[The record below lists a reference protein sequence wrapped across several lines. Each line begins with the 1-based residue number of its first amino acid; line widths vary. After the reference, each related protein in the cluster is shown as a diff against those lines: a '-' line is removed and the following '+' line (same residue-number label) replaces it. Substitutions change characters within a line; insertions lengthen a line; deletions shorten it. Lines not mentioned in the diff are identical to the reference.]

1 MHTFLRKIR
10 RSFIEAG
17 RTRKYILYAI
27 GEIALVVIG
36 ILIALQINSWNE
48 YQKERKIEIQ
58 YLKEIK
64 IELEIS
70 NDELQSDLNSHIR
83 SMNKMIEVRDHI
95 LFKRPNNDSIAMSIF
110 ISKGDYQAYTK
121 TSSFENLKVLGMNIL
136 TNDDLANDIGYNYG
150 AQLTRILDRG
160 DNSPKYDIELLLDP
174 HIKKHL
180 RIDDNSSS
188 SLNTGLPEIKI
199 WTYDWKIHNHKDLLE
214 DDEFLRDLKLGMQL
228 RAHKMRN
235 HRITI
240 SSFENTIQKIE
251 EELRRRE

>member
-1 MHTFLRKIR
+1 MHYIFLTVL
-10 RSFIEAG
+10 G
-17 RTRKYILYAI
+17 L
-27 GEIALVVIG
+27 
-36 ILIALQINSWNE
+36 
-48 YQKERKIEIQ
+48 
-58 YLKEIK
+58 
-64 IELEIS
+64 
-70 NDELQSDLNSHIR
+70 
-83 SMNKMIEVRDHI
+83 
-95 LFKRPNNDSIAMSIF
+95 

-235 HRITI
+235 HRIKRSGRSCT
-240 SSFENTIQKIE
+240 SFGNGAAKEINFRICRYRKGSNSHKNFKQI
-251 EELRRRE
+251 